1 MDAKPYSIGETIRQN
16 IEVLTMPFFGFVPSD
31 ELFKNI
37 QTGIEKKNSNEPLY
51 PLRDQTALL
60 INDEIIDALLVQ
72 LVQRFPASEK
82 RDTAEKLAGYVK
94 STVAVL
100 LKQLLSKADNNVVRQ
115 SVEFSERSLFKDPT
129 GENRV
134 GTTLDAN
141 LVTSLKYNFAEIK
154 AGNKIDKEALAE
166 LYKQFA
172 DAAIR
177 HFMID
182 FNKTLDLGMIKR
194 KASDIGAAAV
204 TKAVHIAINKLI
216 PNLSRE
222 ELKAVAEYHDSL
234 FFS

>member
-1 MDAKPYSIGETIRQN
+1 
-16 IEVLTMPFFGFVPSD
+16 MPFFGFVPSD
-31 ELFKNI
+31 ELLKNI

-60 INDEIIDALLVQ
+60 INDEIIDALLVK
-72 LVQRFPASEK
+72 LVQHFPASEK

-94 STVAVL
+94 STVSVL

-115 SVEFSERSLFKDPT
+115 SIDFSERSLFKDAI

-134 GTTLDAN
+134 GTSLDAS
-141 LVTSLKYNFAEIK
+141 LVTNLKHHFAEIK
-154 AGNKIDKEALAE
+154 AGNKVDKAVLTE

-172 DAAIR
+172 DATIR

-216 PNLSRE
+216 PSLSRD
-222 ELKAVAEYHDSL
+222 ELKAIAEYHDTL
-234 FFS
+234 FFN